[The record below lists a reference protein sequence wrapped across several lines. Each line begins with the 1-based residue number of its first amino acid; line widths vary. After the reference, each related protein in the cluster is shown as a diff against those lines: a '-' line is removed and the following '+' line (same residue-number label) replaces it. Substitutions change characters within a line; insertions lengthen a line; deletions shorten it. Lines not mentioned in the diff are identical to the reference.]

1 MAEKLQQTILFVLQ
15 DADEAGY
22 FYHDLMQVMGSQ
34 QVLYFPSSYRRAIK
48 YGQRDAANEILRTE
62 VLSKLS
68 SGEPLYIVASPES
81 LCEWVVSKQKLEER
95 TLQVAVGQTVD
106 MQTLKKSL
114 RAFEFHEVDYVY
126 EPGQFAVRGSIVDVY
141 SYSCEWPY
149 RIDFFGD
156 EVDTIRTFDVQDQL
170 SKEHKEQVQIVP
182 KLSEM
187 NEDRVPFLQLLPP
200 TALLVMQDFT
210 YVQRSNSSLVG
221 VNFCKTWQALSA
233 FSLGYNL
240 I

>member
-1 MAEKLQQTILFVLQ
+1 M
-15 DADEAGY
+15 
-22 FYHDLMQVMGSQ
+22 
-34 QVLYFPSSYRRAIK
+34 
-48 YGQRDAANEILRTE
+48 
-62 VLSKLS
+62 
-68 SGEPLYIVASPES
+68 
-81 LCEWVVSKQKLEER
+81 
-95 TLQVAVGQTVD
+95 AVGQTVD

-170 SKEHKEQVQIVP
+170 SKEHKKQVQIVP

-187 NEDRVPFLQLLPP
+187 KEDRVPFLQLLPS
-200 TALLVMQDFT
+200 TALLL
-210 YVQRSNSSLVG
+210 SL
-221 VNFCKTWQALSA
+221 
-233 FSLGYNL
+233 
-240 I
+240 IHI